1 VFQVV
6 SSYLNILRNDQL
18 VKVTEE
24 NLRRDQRQLERIVE
38 SNRVGALSLADV
50 YRQQSQTAIDEL
62 SVINARN
69 TYDKS
74 KADLLALVGLD
85 VYEEYSFV
93 DPSIMGETDTLK
105 MRATAQQYRDI
116 TSLTQRALQ
125 ARPDYIGAT
134 ENLNAAES
142 QVTSAR
148 SSYMPSISA
157 SAGYTRYGDELKF
170 SFRNSNLN
178 WGLGLQW
185 NLFDGFRT
193 NENVQQAVATKRN
206 AEITLSQAQKN
217 IGVDVK
223 KALLDLEAARKSLE
237 VSQKGLVSA
246 EEDRKIAEERYNLG
260 AGTLL
265 DLLVANANLVSAQAN
280 KVNATYGYVTARYN
294 IEYVLGEKSL

>member
-1 VFQVV
+1 
-6 SSYLNILRNDQL
+6 
-18 VKVTEE
+18 
-24 NLRRDQRQLERIVE
+24 VE

-50 YRQQSQTAIDEL
+50 YRQQSQTANDEL
-62 SVINARN
+62 SVINAKN

-74 KADLLALVGLD
+74 KADLLALIGME
-85 VYEEYSFV
+85 VYDEYELV

-105 MRATAQQYRDI
+105 MRLTAEQYRDYNA
-116 TSLTQRALQ
+116 LTQRALN
-125 ARPDYIGAT
+125 ARPDYLGAA
-134 ENLNAAES
+134 ENLSAAES
-142 QVTSAR
+142 QVTSAKG
-148 SSYMPSISA
+148 SYLPSIYLSG
-157 SAGYTRYGDELKF
+157 GYSRYGNELKL

-178 WGLGLQW
+178 WGMGLQW
-185 NLFDGFRT
+185 TLFDGFRT
-193 NENVQQAVATKRN
+193 NQGIQQAVATKRN

-217 IGVDVK
+217 IGVDVR